1 MRSATWQHTD
11 MGLPKVW
18 YLFGEDHLPY
28 RILLLARMLER
39 QTQRLL
45 MEQFAL
51 SLAEWRLLAIA
62 CAMGPC
68 TASDIGGA
76 GGIDRAEISRA
87 LRKLE
92 PKGLLVREADPNHGK
107 RLIISATPAGVEL
120 RARVVAE
127 RRRHFRELMRDIPS
141 EERAVLDN
149 AITEMARAIGDD
161 QAD

>member
-1 MRSATWQHTD
+1 

-39 QTQRLL
+39 ETQHHL
-45 MEQFAL
+45 MEQFGL

-68 TASDIGGA
+68 SASDIGGA

-87 LRKLE
+87 MRKLE

-107 RLIISATPAGVEL
+107 RLIISATPLGVEL
-120 RARVVAE
+120 RGRVVAA
-127 RRRHFRELMRDIPS
+127 RRQRFRELMEDVPA
-141 EERAVLDN
+141 EERAIVDR
-149 AITEMARAIGDD
+149 AITAIAQAVKDD
-161 QAD
+161 PTA

>member
-1 MRSATWQHTD
+1 

-39 QTQRLL
+39 ETQMQLQ
-45 MEQFAL
+45 EQFSL

-107 RLIISATPAGVEL
+107 RLIISATAAGTEL
-120 RARVVAE
+120 RERVVAE
-127 RRRHFRELMRDIPS
+127 RRRHFRELMEDIPP
-141 EERAVLDN
+141 EERAVLDH
-149 AITEMARAIGDD
+149 AITTMAKAIGYAP
-161 QAD
+161 AD

>member
-1 MRSATWQHTD
+1 

-39 QTQRLL
+39 ETQNQL
-45 MEQFAL
+45 MEQFSL

-87 LRKLE
+87 MRKLE
-92 PKGLLVREADPNHGK
+92 PKGLVVREADPNHGK
-107 RLIISATPAGVEL
+107 RLIISVTPAGTEL
-120 RARVVAE
+120 RARVVAA
-127 RRRHFRELMRDIPS
+127 RRRRFRELVQNIPP
-141 EERAVLDN
+141 EERAVLDS
-149 AITEMARAIGDD
+149 AITTMAQAIKDD
-161 QAD
+161 PVD

>member
-1 MRSATWQHTD
+1 

-39 QTQRLL
+39 ETQQLL
-45 MEQFAL
+45 MEQFGL

-68 TASDIGGA
+68 SASDIGDA

-107 RLIISATPAGVEL
+107 RLIISVTSVGAEL
-120 RARVVAE
+120 HVRVVAA
-127 RRRHFRELMRDIPS
+127 RRQRFHELLRDIPP
-141 EERAVLDN
+141 EDRKVLDGTVTTMAK
-149 AITEMARAIGDD
+149 AI
-161 QAD
+161 ADGPTG